1 MSELVNL
8 FPWSPLLFIVF
19 SFFFFFAP
27 QLRKLECSY
36 AHAENGQA
44 ALELLRDAAPGMF
57 TLVLCD
63 LRMPVMDGFEASKLI
78 RAEFKGLPIV
88 ALSGETGWDT
98 KTLVEDGSFDAFVP
112 KPVKKQALEA
122 VVATHSA
129 PRFDRELELE
139 LIQTQMAQKPMLRA
153 EVGMRHAS
161 TASRKLTSIHSPRRI
176 TKEWSNA
183 LKTKKI
189 RALPV

>member
-1 MSELVNL
+1 M
-8 FPWSPLLFIVF
+8 FIVF

-112 KPVKKQALEA
+112 KPVKKQALKA

-129 PRFDRELELE
+129 PRFDR
-139 LIQTQMAQKPMLRA
+139 IKK
-153 EVGMRHAS
+153 V
-161 TASRKLTSIHSPRRI
+161 TSIHSPRRI